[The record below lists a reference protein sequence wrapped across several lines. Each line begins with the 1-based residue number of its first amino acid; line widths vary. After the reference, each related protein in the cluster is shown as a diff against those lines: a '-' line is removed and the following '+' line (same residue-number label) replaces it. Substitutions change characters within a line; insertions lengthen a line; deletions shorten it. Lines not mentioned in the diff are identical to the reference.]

1 MVSKRQNLKLS
12 KCVKKK
18 VDDKDI
24 LVIRMT
30 GKITGAKLRELKQQI
45 NEVTAAFVLD
55 VANGE

>member
-1 MVSKRQNLKLS
+1 MVSKRQNFKIS

-45 NEVTAAFVLD
+45 NEVTAAFVLN
-55 VANGE
+55 AASGE

>member
-1 MVSKRQNLKLS
+1 MVSKRQNFKIS

-18 VDDKDI
+18 VDDKDV

-45 NEVTAAFVLD
+45 NEVTAAFVLN
-55 VANGE
+55 AASGE